1 MRIEGNR
8 FDSGPGPTFL
18 LNDIQNVTISG
29 NAITYC
35 AADSGNL
42 LNDSNNAVGIEF
54 RDNTLHALDTP
65 RLCVKPAS

>member
-1 MRIEGNR
+1 M
-8 FDSGPGPTFL
+8 
-18 LNDIQNVTISG
+18 ISG

-35 AADSGNL
+35 AADSSNSSK

-65 RLCVKPAS
+65 RLRQTSIVSE